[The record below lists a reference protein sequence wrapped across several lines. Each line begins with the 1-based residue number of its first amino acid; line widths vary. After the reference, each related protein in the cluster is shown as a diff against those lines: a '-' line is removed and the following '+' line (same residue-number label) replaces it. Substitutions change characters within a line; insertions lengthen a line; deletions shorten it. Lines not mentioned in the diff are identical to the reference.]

1 MDLTAPTSLSDVIAD
16 GALVQAGV
24 DEAWRREFG
33 QVTGVEFSGD
43 EVRVHRRDQAAVDLP
58 GRQVAVIRGGEWTW
72 EPAWPGVPD
81 IAELH
86 GSHPAD
92 DRLVAAARTLHGNV
106 PVLLAPSGDVTR
118 VIAVGFRP
126 SAGPVRESLIAG
138 LAGISPEVDLERAL
152 LGFAAS
158 RGLGIRR
165 EGDAVSFSDGTALTL
180 VDGRVTHVSGG
191 LSLAQVR
198 ADARYLSFE
207 HQLLLVGRFPDAIVR
222 VNIGRG
228 TAMVADRVQA
238 TAVIIATI
246 TGDSWTWAWAD
257 PHLPPTAAANLRRFG
272 LDQGIP
278 ELFRPS
284 VPVDRARHL
293 ALEEVAKPVLGIW
306 THAVTRLND
315 TTSAV
320 VLLDAPELHLPA
332 PTEETVAATLQAPL
346 DPALDR
352 DRALAA
358 YRSRRGITTG

>member
-1 MDLTAPTSLSDVIAD
+1 MDLPVPASLSDVIAD
-16 GALVQAGV
+16 GALAQAAV

-33 QVTGVEFSGD
+33 QVSGVEFSGD
-43 EVRVHRRDQAAVDLP
+43 EVRIHRPGDAAVDVP
-58 GRQVAVIRGGEWTW
+58 GRLVATIRGGEWIW
-72 EPAWPGVPD
+72 ETPPSELPD

-86 GSHPAD
+86 GTQPVD
-92 DRLVAAARTLHGNV
+92 DRLIAAARTLHGNV
-106 PVLLAPSGDVTR
+106 PVLLAPSGDLTR

-126 SAGPVRESLIAG
+126 SPGPVRESLVAG
-138 LAGISPEVDLERAL
+138 LAGVPAEIDIERSL

-158 RGLGIRR
+158 RGLGVRR
-165 EGDAVSFSDGTALTL
+165 SGDAVSFSDGTALTL

-191 LSLAQVR
+191 LTLAQVR

-207 HQLLLVGRFPDAIVR
+207 HQLLLVGRFPDAAVR
-222 VNIGRG
+222 VDIGRG
-228 TAMVADRVQA
+228 TALVADRVQA
-238 TAVIIATI
+238 TAIIIATI
-246 TGDSWTWAWAD
+246 TDETWTWAWAD

-278 ELFRPS
+278 EFFRPS
-284 VPVDRARHL
+284 VPLDRARDV

-306 THAVTRLND
+306 THAVTRLSE

-320 VLLDAPELHLPA
+320 LLLDAPELRLPA
-332 PTEETVAATLQAPL
+332 PTDETVAATLQAPL